1 MQRLMVS
8 HKEENMKK
16 KNKFIIFAVLILAVI
31 TLNMSMVS
39 TYNDEYKLV
48 LQFGRV
54 VRVID
59 TPGLSFKIP
68 FIQKT
73 QSIPN
78 YEMIYD
84 LVPSEVNTKDKKVM
98 VTDSFALW
106 SVNDPLKY
114 LSRLGANKANAES
127 RISVVVYNAVKNVL
141 SSTEQA
147 DVISGRDGK
156 LAQMI
161 TEKIGDSLESYGIH
175 VKKVETKLLDLPDSN
190 KEAVYQRMIS
200 ERQNIAAGYI
210 ADGQYESSVI
220 KNTTDKDVSV
230 ILSEANAKAEK
241 IKAEGEAEYMRIL
254 SEAYNDESKA
264 EYYNYLRS
272 LDAIKASLKGSNKTI
287 ILNQDSEMAKILQGN

>member
-1 MQRLMVS
+1 
-8 HKEENMKK
+8 MKK
-16 KNKFIIFAVLILAVI
+16 TGKKIIGIVVLLLIVVL
-31 TLNMSMVS
+31 LQGSMVS

-48 LQFGRV
+48 LQFGKV
-54 VRVID
+54 VRVVE

-68 FIQKT
+68 FLQTT

-84 LVPSEVNTKDKKVM
+84 LIPSEVNTRDKKVM

-106 SVNDPLKY
+106 SVTDPLAY

-127 RISVVVYNAVKNVL
+127 RISVVVYNAVKNVI
-141 SSTEQA
+141 SSTDQA

-156 LAQMI
+156 LAEMI
-161 TEKIGDSLESYGIH
+161 TEKIGSSLDSYGIK

-210 ADGQYESSVI
+210 ADGEYQSNVI
-220 KNTTDKDVSV
+220 KNGTDKEVS
-230 ILSEANAKAEK
+230 IIISEAQAQAEK
-241 IKAEGEAEYMRIL
+241 IRAEGEAEYMRIL
-254 SEAYNDESKA
+254 SGAYNDESKA
-264 EYYNYLRS
+264 DYYNYIRS
-272 LDAIKASLKGSNKTI
+272 LDALKASLKGDNKTI
-287 ILNQDSEMAKILQGN
+287 ILDENSELAKILRGNY

>member
-1 MQRLMVS
+1 MMILISV
-8 HKEENMKK
+8 
-16 KNKFIIFAVLILAVI
+16 FALVVLSS
-31 TLNMSMVS
+31 SMVS

-48 LQFGRV
+48 LQFGKV

-68 FIQKT
+68 FIQTT

-84 LVPSEVNTKDKKVM
+84 LVPSEVNTRDKKVM

-106 SVNDPLKY
+106 SVTDPLKY

-127 RISVVVYNAVKNVL
+127 RISVVVYNAVKNVI
-141 SSTEQA
+141 SSTDQA

-156 LAQMI
+156 LAEMI
-161 TEKIGDSLESYGIH
+161 TEKIGTSLDSYGIT
-175 VKKVETKLLDLPDSN
+175 VKKVETKMLDLPDSN

-210 ADGQYESSVI
+210 ADGQYESNVI
-220 KNTTDKDVSV
+220 KNSTDREVSV
-230 ILSEANAKAEK
+230 LISEAKAQAEK
-241 IKAEGEAEYMRIL
+241 IRAEGEAEYMRIL

-264 EYYNYLRS
+264 DYYNYIRS
-272 LDAIKASLKGSNKTI
+272 LDALKASLKGANKTV
-287 ILNQDSEMAKILQGN
+287 ILNENSELARILQGN

>member
-1 MQRLMVS
+1 
-8 HKEENMKK
+8 MKK
-16 KNKFIIFAVLILAVI
+16 TGKRIIGIVVLLLIVVL
-31 TLNMSMVS
+31 LQGSMVS

-48 LQFGRV
+48 LQFGKV
-54 VRVID
+54 VRVVE

-68 FIQKT
+68 FLQTT

-84 LVPSEVNTKDKKVM
+84 LIPSEVNTRDKKVM

-106 SVNDPLKY
+106 SVTDPLAY

-127 RISVVVYNAVKNVL
+127 RISVVVYNAVKNVI
-141 SSTEQA
+141 SSTDQA

-156 LAQMI
+156 LAEMI
-161 TEKIGDSLESYGIH
+161 TEKIGSSLDSYGIK

-210 ADGQYESSVI
+210 ADGEYQSNVI
-220 KNTTDKDVSV
+220 KNSTDKEVS
-230 ILSEANAKAEK
+230 IIISEAQAQAEK
-241 IKAEGEAEYMRIL
+241 IRAEGEAEYMRIL
-254 SEAYNDESKA
+254 SGAYNDEGKVD
-264 EYYNYLRS
+264 YYNYIRS
-272 LDAIKASLKGSNKTI
+272 LDALKASLKGDNKTI
-287 ILNQDSEMAKILQGN
+287 ILDENSELAKILRGNY

>member
-1 MQRLMVS
+1 
-8 HKEENMKK
+8 MKK
-16 KNKFIIFAVLILAVI
+16 LSRSMIAIVVLILALIVLKSSI
-31 TLNMSMVS
+31 VS

-48 LQFGRV
+48 LQFGKV

-59 TPGLSFKIP
+59 EPGLSFKIP
-68 FIQKT
+68 FVQST

-84 LVPSEVNTKDKKVM
+84 LVPSEVNTRDKKVM

-106 SVNDPLKY
+106 TVSDPLKY

-127 RISVVVYNAVKNVL
+127 RISVVVYNAVKNVI
-141 SSTEQA
+141 SSTDQA

-156 LAQMI
+156 LAEMI
-161 TEKIGDSLESYGIH
+161 TEKIGNSLDSYGIT
-175 VKKVETKLLDLPDSN
+175 VKKVETKMLDLPDSN

-210 ADGQYESSVI
+210 ADGQYESNVI
-220 KNTTDKDVSV
+220 KNSTDREVSV
-230 ILSEANAKAEK
+230 LISEAKAQAEK
-241 IKAEGEAEYMRIL
+241 IRAEGEAEYMRIL

-264 EYYNYLRS
+264 DYYNYIRS
-272 LDAIKASLKGSNKTI
+272 LDALKVSLKGSNKTI
-287 ILNQDSEMAKILQGN
+287 ILNEDSELARILQGN

>member
-1 MQRLMVS
+1 
-8 HKEENMKK
+8 MKK
-16 KNKFIIFAVLILAVI
+16 LSRSMIAIVVLILALIVLKSSI
-31 TLNMSMVS
+31 VS

-48 LQFGRV
+48 LQFGKV

-59 TPGLSFKIP
+59 EPGLSFKIP
-68 FIQKT
+68 FVQST

-84 LVPSEVNTKDKKVM
+84 LVPSEVNTRDKKVM

-106 SVNDPLKY
+106 TVRDPLKY

-127 RISVVVYNAVKNVL
+127 RISVVVYNAVKNVI
-141 SSTEQA
+141 SSTDQA

-156 LAQMI
+156 LAEMI
-161 TEKIGDSLESYGIH
+161 TEKIGNSLDSYGIT
-175 VKKVETKLLDLPDSN
+175 VKKVETKMLDLPDSN

-210 ADGQYESSVI
+210 ADGQYESNVI
-220 KNTTDKDVSV
+220 KNSTDREVSV
-230 ILSEANAKAEK
+230 LISEAKAQAEK
-241 IKAEGEAEYMRIL
+241 IRAEGEAEYMRIL

-264 EYYNYLRS
+264 DYYNYIRS
-272 LDAIKASLKGSNKTI
+272 LDALKVSLKGSNKTI
-287 ILNQDSEMAKILQGN
+287 ILNEDSELARILQGN

>member
-1 MQRLMVS
+1 
-8 HKEENMKK
+8 MKK
-16 KNKFIIFAVLILAVI
+16 TGRKIIGIIVLLAAVI
-31 TLNMSMVS
+31 LLQGSMVS
-39 TYNDEYKLV
+39 TYNDEYQLV
-48 LQFGRV
+48 LQFGKV

-68 FIQKT
+68 FLQTT

-84 LVPSEVNTKDKKVM
+84 LIPSEVNTRDKKVM

-106 SVNDPLKY
+106 SVTDPLAY

-127 RISVVVYNAVKNVL
+127 RISVVVYNAVKNVI
-141 SSTEQA
+141 SSTDQA

-156 LAQMI
+156 LAEMI
-161 TEKIGDSLESYGIH
+161 TEKIGSSLDSYGIK

-210 ADGQYESSVI
+210 ADGEYQSNVI
-220 KNTTDKDVSV
+220 KNSTDKEVS
-230 ILSEANAKAEK
+230 IIISEAQAQAEK
-241 IKAEGEAEYMRIL
+241 IRAEGEAEYMRIL
-254 SEAYNDESKA
+254 SGAYNDESKA
-264 EYYNYLRS
+264 DYYNYIRS
-272 LDAIKASLKGSNKTI
+272 LDALKASLKGDNKTI
-287 ILNQDSEMAKILQGN
+287 ILDENSELARILRGNY